1 MRRNKM
7 AGEKATITEQPTAV
21 TVRPALA
28 KEPAKAKPQVPAK
41 KMELG
46 EVILYPYMTEKA
58 VRLTEKNK
66 IVFVVSRS
74 SGKLEIKNAVE
85 GMYGV
90 KVEKIN
96 TVISQ
101 HGKKKA
107 YVLLAKEFPA
117 SELASKLGML

>member
-1 MRRNKM
+1 M
-7 AGEKATITEQPTAV
+7 AEKKEASAV
-21 TVRPALA
+21 TATK
-28 KEPAKAKPQVPAK
+28 KESETPTRFDSG
-41 KMELG
+41 L
-46 EVILYPYMTEKA
+46 ILYPYMTEKA

-66 IVFVVSRS
+66 IVFIVSRS

-90 KVEKIN
+90 KVEKVN
-96 TVISQ
+96 TVISP

>member
-1 MRRNKM
+1 MS
-7 AGEKATITEQPTAV
+7 EKKEAVAATTKQA
-21 TVRPALA
+21 AA
-28 KEPAKAKPQVPAK
+28 KSFDAS
-41 KMELG
+41 L
-46 EVILYPYMTEKA
+46 ILYPYMTEKA

-66 IVFVVSRS
+66 IVFIVSRN

-90 KVEKIN
+90 KVEKVN
-96 TVISQ
+96 TVISP

>member
-1 MRRNKM
+1 M
-7 AGEKATITEQPTAV
+7 AEK
-21 TVRPALA
+21 
-28 KEPAKAKPQVPAK
+28 KEAAAAKPFDPS
-41 KMELG
+41 M
-46 EVILYPYMTEKA
+46 ILYPYMTEKA

-66 IVFVVSRS
+66 IVFTVLRS
-74 SGKLEIKNAVE
+74 AGKPEIKNAIE

-117 SELASKLGML
+117 SELASRLGML